1 MNTNPAVGAAALPP
15 HARLIQMATAYW
27 VSRLLYATAKYGLA
41 DRLADGPK
49 TAGELAEETGTHAPS
64 LHRLMRA
71 LSSLG
76 VLSEDDSRRFALAP
90 LGEALR
96 SDAPGAAR
104 ATILAIAGDWW
115 WRGWEH
121 VLYCLETGKT
131 GMQKTT
137 GMTVFGYLA
146 EHPQEA
152 AYFNDA
158 MVGFHG
164 DEPRAVADACDFSHG
179 ETVVD
184 VGGGTGNLLAAIL
197 ERHPSTHGILADVP
211 HVIDEGAHPDD
222 VPRRARTLRPPG
234 DRLLRER
241 SGRRRRVPA
250 VARHSRLD
258 RGAGPRDPAQLP
270 PGDETGQPTAD
281 RRDGAAG

>member
-1 MNTNPAVGAAALPP
+1 MNTIASDAVPP

-27 VSRLLYATAKYGLA
+27 VSRLVYAAARLSLA

-49 TAGELAEETGTHAPS
+49 TATELAGQTGTHAPS
-64 LHRLMRA
+64 LYRLMRA
-71 LSSLG
+71 LASLG
-76 VLSEDDSRRFALAP
+76 VLSEDASHRFALAP

-104 ATILAIAGDWW
+104 ATILALAGDWW

-131 GMQKTT
+131 GMQKTS

-146 EHPQEA
+146 QHPQEA

-164 DEPRAVADACDFSHG
+164 DEPR
-179 ETVVD
+179 
-184 VGGGTGNLLAAIL
+184 GGGRSLRIL
-197 ERHPSTHGILADVP
+197 
-211 HVIDEGAHPDD
+211 
-222 VPRRARTLRPPG
+222 PR
-234 DRLLRER
+234 
-241 SGRRRRVPA
+241 
-250 VARHSRLD
+250 
-258 RGAGPRDPAQLP
+258 
-270 PGDETGQPTAD
+270 
-281 RRDGAAG
+281 